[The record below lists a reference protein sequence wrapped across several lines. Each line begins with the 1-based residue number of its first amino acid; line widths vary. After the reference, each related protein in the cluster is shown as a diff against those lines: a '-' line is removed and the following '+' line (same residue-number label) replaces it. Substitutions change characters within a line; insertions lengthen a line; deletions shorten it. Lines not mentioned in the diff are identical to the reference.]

1 MIELH
6 RLLGLTLVDL
16 FTNSPYRVDL
26 EKDLSR
32 LQQFL
37 DVVIIRMQTGGQIPE
52 LPDGLEN
59 LARHNLLSYKS
70 RHETLDSWVLDE
82 LFGHYVNYRK
92 QESPSPDKLLPVEDF
107 RFYAVTTRQPEKL
120 ATEVSLAPVKQGIY
134 ETIWGT
140 HAIRIIVLSQVPE
153 IPRNAI
159 WQMFSGIAEKVQF
172 GVANYHWQRPDHS
185 TVINDLFNNYQVEG
199 ITMPYTFEDYYK
211 DFTRR
216 HLDWL
221 TTEERLK
228 GLPAEERLKGLPAEE
243 RLKGLPAEERLK
255 GLPAE
260 ERLKGLPAEERLKG
274 LPAEE
279 RLKGLSA
286 KEIEAYFKK
295 FSQKMRRRK

>member
-16 FTNSPYRVDL
+16 FTNSPCRVEL

-37 DVVIIRMQTGGQIPE
+37 DVVIIKLQMEGQIPE

-59 LARHNLLSYKS
+59 LGCYNLLSYKS
-70 RHETLDSWVLDE
+70 WHETLDSWVLDE

-92 QESPSPDKLLPVEDF
+92 QESPSPDKLLPVDDF
-107 RFYAVTTRQPEKL
+107 RFYALTTRRPDKL
-120 ATEVSLAPVKQGIY
+120 ANEVLLTPIQQGVYEAVWGMHPV
-134 ETIWGT
+134 
-140 HAIRIIVLSQVPE
+140 RIIVLSQVPE

-159 WQMFSGIAEKVQF
+159 WQMFSGVMEKVQF
-172 GVANYHWQRPDHS
+172 GVANYQWRRRDHS
-185 TVINDLFNNYQVEG
+185 TVINDLFQAYQVEG
-199 ITMPYTFEDYYK
+199 ISMPYTFEDYYK
-211 DFTRR
+211 DFTKR

-228 GLPAEERLKGLPAEE
+228 GLSLEELRNRLPVEERLKGLPPEE
-243 RLKGLPAEERLK
+243 LRNRLPV
-255 GLPAE
+255 
-260 ERLKGLPAEERLKG
+260 
-274 LPAEE
+274 EE

-286 KEIEAYFKK
+286 KQIEAYLKK
-295 FSQKMRRRK
+295 LSQKTRRRK

>member
-1 MIELH
+1 MMIELH
-6 RLLGLTLVDL
+6 RLFGLALVDL
-16 FTNSPYRVDL
+16 FTNSPYRVEL

-32 LQQFL
+32 IQQFL
-37 DVVIIRMQTGGQIPE
+37 DVVIIKLQIDGQIPE

-120 ATEVSLAPVKQGIY
+120 ATEVPLTLTKQGVY

-140 HAIRIIVLSQVPE
+140 HKVHIIVLSQVPE

-159 WQMFSGIAEKVQF
+159 WQMFSGIADKVQF
-172 GVANYHWQRPDHS
+172 GVANYHWRRSDHS
-185 TVINDLFNNYQVEG
+185 TVINDLFQTYQVEG
-199 ITMPYTFEDYYK
+199 ITMPYTFEDYYR

-221 TTEERLK
+221 T
-228 GLPAEERLKGLPAEE
+228 AEERLKGLPVEE
-243 RLKGLPAEERLK
+243 LRKRLPV
-255 GLPAE
+255 
-260 ERLKGLPAEERLKG
+260 
-274 LPAEE
+274 EE

-286 KEIEAYFKK
+286 KEIEAYLKK
-295 FSQKMRRRK
+295 LSKKKRKRK